1 MKRTILISIII
12 LYGCMAFAQIAPA
25 GTYLKELKEEMCKKW
40 PKNRTINIVF
50 HGHSV
55 PSGYWSRG
63 EVHTL
68 DSYPHL
74 TLQAIK
80 SEYRY
85 AVVNVITTS
94 IGGEN
99 SEQGC
104 KRFSRD
110 VLGKSPDVVFID
122 YALNDRKMGPE
133 RATAAWE
140 EMVQQARVD
149 HIKVILMTPTPDTRE
164 NILDDNSPLAR
175 HAERIRAL
183 ATRYGTGLID
193 SFEAFRALV
202 RNGEDLSQYMAQ
214 NNHPNGKGHR
224 IVANLINEYFTDKK

>member
-1 MKRTILISIII
+1 MKRTTLISIII
-12 LYGCMAFAQIAPA
+12 LYGCMAFAQTVPTE
-25 GTYLKELKEEMCKKW
+25 TYLKELKAEMCKKW

-50 HGHSV
+50 HSHSV

-80 SEYRY
+80 SEYQY

-104 KRFSRD
+104 KRFARD

-133 RATAAWE
+133 RAAAWE
-140 EMVQQARVD
+140 EMVQQALINR
-149 HIKVILMTPTPDTRE
+149 IKVILMTPTPDIRK
-164 NILDDNSPLAR
+164 NILDNNSLLAN
-175 HAERIRAL
+175 HAERIKAL
-183 ATRYGTGLID
+183 VTQYDIGLID
-193 SFEAFRALV
+193 SFEAFRTLA
-202 RNGEDLSQYMAQ
+202 RNGEDLSQYMTQ
-214 NNHPNGKGHR
+214 NNHPNGKGYR
-224 IVANLINEYFTDKK
+224 IVADLINEYFMAK